1 MPALLCFFVDAIA
14 KLIASQLGYQAEF
27 RSLKGFQLIAYSF
40 EDLECQ
46 FSHGQ
51 ICFLFPVGSSYSE
64 FEYC

>member
-27 RSLKGFQLIAYSF
+27 RLLKGFWVITYSF

-46 FSHGQ
+46 LSHVK
-51 ICFLFPVGSSYSE
+51 ICFLFAVGSFYSE
-64 FEYC
+64 FEFY